1 MLGKLDIR
9 LPNQAGTKQTSRR
22 ASGEVTLQNQSGQK
36 ATISSTALTTVRCC
50 CPWELLEKPLDTAVV
65 TVAHCNWYST
75 LNCLSIVVIT
85 TLESMSPAEEL
96 SAELILP
103 THIL

>member
-9 LPNQAGTKQTSRR
+9 LLNQAGTKQTGRR

-36 ATISSTALTTVRCC
+36 ATISSTALTTVRCFC
-50 CPWELLEKPLDTAVV
+50 HWELLEKPLDTTVV
-65 TVAHCNWYST
+65 TVAHCNWYYT
-75 LNCLSIVVIT
+75 LNCPSIFVYT
-85 TLESMSPAEEL
+85 TLESMSPAEL
-96 SAELILP
+96 SAELIPP